1 MTRAAAVS
9 GNPYEDMTDE
19 QVLAGAA
26 GALRKVTT
34 FPVGSLQRAIQWG
47 VYESAKSELD
57 RRMFIMVVAQIR
69 EMNGE

>member
-19 QVLAGAA
+19 QVLARAA

-34 FPVGSLQRAIQWG
+34 FP
-47 VYESAKSELD
+47 SAACSARFSD
-57 RRMFIMVVAQIR
+57 SRRPNVTAL
-69 EMNGE
+69 

>member
-19 QVLAGAA
+19 QVLARAA

-34 FPVGSLQRAIQWG
+34 FPSAACSARFSGVSTRARSPSLTAGCSSW
-47 VYESAKSELD
+47 SS
-57 RRMFIMVVAQIR
+57 RRSGR
-69 EMNGE
+69 